1 MANSQ
6 SRSLLAIAVHVALG
20 SSLTALASEPVK
32 QEEKVTELGKIDVD
46 AEVSPY
52 KAELASSPKYT
63 ELLRDKETTDAVL
76 NEITLDLRWK
86 VGTRLFQPAHD
97 FKTTI
102 ICQCF
107 NDLC

>member
-1 MANSQ
+1 LLYAFGADEASLDENSQ
-6 SRSLLAIAVHVALG
+6 MLADRR
-20 SSLTALASEPVK
+20 LA
-32 QEEKVTELGKIDVD
+32 D
-46 AEVSPY
+46 
-52 KAELASSPKYT
+52 T
-63 ELLRDKETTDAVL
+63 ELLRDKKTTDAVL

-102 ICQCF
+102 ICQCV

>member
-1 MANSQ
+1 MISIGLGIYNLPCVTEVFFYLRDTCLVASVECPLLYAFGADEASLDENSQ
-6 SRSLLAIAVHVALG
+6 MLADRR
-20 SSLTALASEPVK
+20 LA
-32 QEEKVTELGKIDVD
+32 D
-46 AEVSPY
+46 
-52 KAELASSPKYT
+52 T
-63 ELLRDKETTDAVL
+63 ELLRDKKTTDAVL